1 MSKSVLVEF
10 VSSSSDE
17 ELRFLNSRLTER
29 LQGDIAEVLDFLSNN
44 KTVDS
49 ILAAAKS
56 ADEVYSICDTLTECV
71 QKEYKKRGVQT
82 DKK

>member
-29 LQGDIAEVLDFLSNN
+29 LQGDIAEVLDFLSNH

-56 ADEVYSICDTLTECV
+56 ADEVYSICDTITECV